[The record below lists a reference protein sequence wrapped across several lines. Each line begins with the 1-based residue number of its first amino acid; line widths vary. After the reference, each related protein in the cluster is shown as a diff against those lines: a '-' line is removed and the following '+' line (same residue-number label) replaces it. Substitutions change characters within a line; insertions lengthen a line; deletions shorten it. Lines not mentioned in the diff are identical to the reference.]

1 MPGLPENPFYF
12 LQSSFAQTTEPVI
25 CGRREHVGR
34 ARAVFDD
41 FKKST
46 VLVGK
51 DGVRGF
57 RNLQNIF
64 DMFAKYNAESIRVYK
79 ECVPA
84 LHTRLFK
91 KLVVGAL
98 PCLFGKDYPYYR
110 DFLRKTFCVDE
121 VRKASV
127 FTMPRRFGKSEL
139 VSLFASI
146 FMLVTDIDESMLNA
160 IIFSM
165 NQDISRELMNSI
177 KNKIRFLSDGKV
189 VFTRENDKFFEF
201 VNMAGMKS
209 RIMCRIAAKVII
221 VWWPAIFYFILVCVI
236 KCHAVKNAKR
246 LHKIKINLSYISSS
260 YFLLPQSPPNVLDT
274 VPATSDDAFIKVVPT
289 AASKLGLPEPPICTA
304 EIKFLNSSAY
314 FLIFSTSIFAFMY
327 SRNAAFRASGV
338 FARLIAFRKS
348 TPFVAVSW
356 SNWIFSSNPSFVNSL
371 LEIKGDELTEEDDF
385 CVSAIFWR
393 AE

>member
-1 MPGLPENPFYF
+1 MPELPENPLHF
-12 LQSSFAQTTEPVI
+12 LHTYSPQTHEPAI
-25 CGRREHVGR
+25 R
-34 ARAVFDD
+34 ARRGHHEKARDLFEDYR
-41 FKKST
+41 KSAH
-46 VLVGK
+46 LVSK

-64 DMFAKYNAESIRVYK
+64 DMFAKYNTESIRVYK

-110 DFLRKTFCVDE
+110 DFLRKTFGVDE

-146 FMLVTDIDESMLNA
+146 FMLVTDIEEGALNS

-189 VFTRENDKFFEF
+189 VFTRENDKFFTF
-201 VNMAGMKS
+201 VNMAGMES
-209 RIMCRIAAKVII
+209 RIMCRIAAKVSFIYLVAGHII
-221 VWWPAIFYFILVCVI
+221 CFYISFICMVCVN
-236 KCHAVKNAKR
+236 H
-246 LHKIKINLSYISSS
+246 
-260 YFLLPQSPPNVLDT
+260 
-274 VPATSDDAFIKVVPT
+274 
-289 AASKLGLPEPPICTA
+289 
-304 EIKFLNSSAY
+304 
-314 FLIFSTSIFAFMY
+314 
-327 SRNAAFRASGV
+327 RNR
-338 FARLIAFRKS
+338 
-348 TPFVAVSW
+348 
-356 SNWIFSSNPSFVNSL
+356 
-371 LEIKGDELTEEDDF
+371 
-385 CVSAIFWR
+385 CQ
-393 AE
+393 